1 MNEDQSRED
10 LGTYLKDHYA
20 GGVGALELLEH
31 LIKEHGN
38 DPLGNFFSRL
48 REEIQADHDQ
58 LHSLMTRLGHE
69 ESSLRNAGA
78 WMAEKLGRAKLG
90 FGDETDGLPLFQA
103 LETLAIGI
111 TGKRLLW
118 RALRRCAKTHPALQ
132 KIDFGA
138 LEKRALEQFDRVE
151 AARLNI
157 ATATWASPDSSD
169 SELGINSF
177 GLICVGLAEIQI
189 GED

>member
-1 MNEDQSRED
+1 MKEDQSRED

-38 DPLGNFFSRL
+38 NPLGNFFSRL

-78 WMAEKLGRAKLG
+78 RMAEKFSRVKLG
-90 FGDETDGLPLFQA
+90 FATSGDSQLRL
-103 LETLAIGI
+103 LESLEARLLGV
-111 TGKRLLW
+111 TGKRFLW
-118 RALRRCAKTHPALQ
+118 RALAALRPALP
-132 KIDFGA
+132 I
-138 LEKRALEQFDRVE
+138 LEELDLAQLEARAKDQADRVDAE
-151 AARLNI
+151 RLKS
-157 ATATWASPDSSD
+157 ACDAFRSA
-169 SELGINSF
+169 
-177 GLICVGLAEIQI
+177 
-189 GED
+189 